1 LGKDLLVEMLL
12 AIASMLSNSNEKI
25 VLTIFLQLF
34 SDVSLDTFFAF
45 RFAFATTT
53 MMGFIEWNDRSRMLV
68 SFFFLLFLSF
78 SLSFSFF
85 MFLPRALSLSLQAK

>member
-1 LGKDLLVEMLL
+1 MLL

-68 SFFFLLFLSF
+68 SFFFFFFFFLSLSLSLFLCF
-78 SLSFSFF
+78 FRALSLSLS
-85 MFLPRALSLSLQAK
+85 LSLSLQAK